1 MRLISTPMIKKLC
14 ASAAVLALSSAAFA
28 AEWKI
33 DENHTNARFA
43 VDHFGTSTN
52 MGAFT
57 NITGVVTFD
66 EATKQGFVGLTIPVS
81 KLETGIE
88 KFDEHLL
95 SADFFDA
102 AKYPSIFFNST
113 TWNTVVDPATG
124 ETRLMSIDGKLKIKG
139 VERPVTLDVVRF
151 NCYNSPMFKG
161 SRVCGGD
168 LSTNIKRSDYGID
181 KYSDVAAMDNVKLI
195 IQVEAVKKDFYDDV
209 WKPGQT
215 NKPGTH

>member
-1 MRLISTPMIKKLC
+1 MRLLNPKTLKNIITPAICFMI
-14 ASAAVLALSSAAFA
+14 AGSAFA

-52 MGAFT
+52 MGAIPG
-57 NITGVVTFD
+57 ITGVVTFD
-66 EATKQGFVGLTIPVS
+66 EPTKQGFVGLTIPVN
-81 KLETGIE
+81 KLDTGID

-95 SADFFDA
+95 SSDFFDE

-113 TWNTVVDPATG
+113 NWNTVTDPATG
-124 ETRLMSIDGKLKIKG
+124 ETRLTSIDGKLKIKG

-151 NCYNSPMFKG
+151 NCYDSPLFKG

-168 LSTNIKRSDYGID
+168 FSTNIKRSDFGMD
-181 KYSDVAAMDNVKLI
+181 KYSNIAAMDNVKLI

-215 NKPGTH
+215 NKPGTN